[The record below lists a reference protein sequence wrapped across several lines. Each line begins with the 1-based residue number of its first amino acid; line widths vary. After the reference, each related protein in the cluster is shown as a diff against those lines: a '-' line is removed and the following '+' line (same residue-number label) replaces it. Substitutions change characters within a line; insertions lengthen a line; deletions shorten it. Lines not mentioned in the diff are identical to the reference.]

1 MSDDLRRSPRAISLS
16 QQAAWRGVEDA
27 QYAGGSAIG
36 DSARKVLR
44 NTYALLGM
52 TLLFSAAVAGTAM
65 TLNLPHPGLMLSLIG
80 MFGLMFLVHKTANSA
95 WGLLSVFA
103 FTGFMGYGLGPILGK
118 VLAMPHGSAVVTNA
132 LGATAVAF
140 IGLSAVALSTK
151 RDFSAM
157 GKMLFVGM
165 LVAFALSLGAIFFEI
180 PALALAVSGL
190 VVLLS
195 CGLILM
201 ETSRIVH
208 GGETNYILATIGL
221 YVTIYNLFSSLL
233 MLFGLGGND
242 E

>member
-1 MSDDLRRSPRAISLS
+1 MSDDLRRTPRAIPLN
-16 QQAAWRGVEDA
+16 QQTAWRGVEDA
-27 QYAGGSAIG
+27 RYADGNAIG
-36 DSARKVLR
+36 ASARKVLR

-80 MFGLMFLVHKTANSA
+80 MFGLMFLVHKTANSG

-165 LVAFALSLGAIFFEI
+165 LVALALSLGAIFFQI

-190 VVLLS
+190 VVMLS

>member
-1 MSDDLRRSPRAISLS
+1 MSDDLRHSPRAIRLS
-16 QQAAWRGVEDA
+16 EQAAWRGVEDA
-27 QYAGGSAIG
+27 RYADGSAIG
-36 DSARKVLR
+36 ASARKVLR

-65 TLNLPHPGLMLSLIG
+65 TLNLPHPGLLLSLIG
-80 MFGLMFLVHKTANSA
+80 MFGLMFLVHKTANSG

-103 FTGFMGYGLGPILGK
+103 FTGFMGYGLGPVLGK

-132 LGATAVAF
+132 LAATAVAF

-165 LVAFALSLGAIFFEI
+165 LVAFALSLGAIFFQI
-180 PALALAVSGL
+180 PALALAVSSL
-190 VVLLS
+190 VVMLS